1 MNLAKLRSF
10 LIVYTSHSQDHFLKN
25 IYLIPTKPLGGCS
38 RLQNRFEL
46 KGNIAFIERG
56 YA

>member
-1 MNLAKLRSF
+1 MYFS
-10 LIVYTSHSQDHFLKN
+10 YSQDHFLKN